1 MKKKR
6 KYSVFFLS
14 LAGLLSILYF
24 MGLIIYCGL
33 HSEFFFFW
41 LFAGV
46 GCFLLAAMIRKD
58 WIRKKCPV
66 WLRRVTGA
74 VFCVGLIL
82 FLAVEAFI
90 FSGFTDEKG
99 KQADYVVVLGAYVR
113 PDGPS
118 KTLKLRLDRAVEYAN
133 QNPETTLVVSG
144 GKGGNEVCSEAEGMY
159 EYLVK
164 QGVASDRILQ
174 EDKSTSTS
182 ENLMFTKE
190 LLIKEGAD
198 PKEVRIG
205 IISNDFHIYRAV
217 QIARKAGYEN
227 CQGIGADSDWFTQP
241 TNLVREFFGVG
252 KDVVAGNMDLW

>member
-14 LAGLLSILYF
+14 LAGMLSILYF
-24 MGLIIYCGL
+24 VGLIIYCGL

-41 LFAGV
+41 LFVGM

-58 WIRKKCPV
+58 WIRKKCPI

-74 VFCVGLIL
+74 AFCVGLIL
-82 FLAVEAFI
+82 FLAAEAFI
-90 FSGFTDEKG
+90 FSGFINEKG
-99 KQADYVVVLGAYVR
+99 KQADYVVVLGAFVR

-118 KTLKLRLDRAVEYAN
+118 KTLKLRLDRAVEYAG
-133 QNPETTLVVSG
+133 QNPETILVVSG

-164 QGVASDRILQ
+164 QGVASDRILL

-182 ENLMFTKE
+182 ENLMFTRE
-190 LLIKEGAD
+190 LLIKEGVD
-198 PKEVRIG
+198 PKEVGIG

-217 QIARKAGYEN
+217 QIARKAGYGN
-227 CQGIGADSDWFTQP
+227 CHGIGADSDWFTQP

>member
-14 LAGLLSILYF
+14 LAGMLSILYF
-24 MGLIIYCGL
+24 VGLIIYCGL

-41 LFAGV
+41 LFVGM

-58 WIRKKCPV
+58 WIRKKCPI

-74 VFCVGLIL
+74 AFCVGLIL
-82 FLAVEAFI
+82 FLAAEAFI
-90 FSGFTDEKG
+90 FCGFINEKG
-99 KQADYVVVLGAYVR
+99 EQADYVVVLGAFVR

-118 KTLKLRLDRAVEYAN
+118 KTLKLRLDRAVEYAG
-133 QNPETTLVVSG
+133 QNPETILVVSG

-164 QGVASDRILQ
+164 QGVASDRILL

-182 ENLMFTKE
+182 ENLMFTRE
-190 LLIKEGAD
+190 LLIKEGVD
-198 PKEVRIG
+198 PKEVGIG

-217 QIARKAGYEN
+217 QIARKAGYGN
-227 CQGIGADSDWFTQP
+227 CHGIGADSDWFTQP